1 MGQKW
6 ASGARP
12 AGWGLGAGMGAERGA
27 GMGAAAFGAA
37 GQKSA
42 SVMER
47 MVFIGWVVVGSNYR
61 CGSSLRPS
69 LA

>member
-1 MGQKW
+1 
-6 ASGARP
+6 
-12 AGWGLGAGMGAERGA
+12 MGAERGA

-42 SVMER
+42 SVM
-47 MVFIGWVVVGSNYR
+47 VFIGWVVVLNYR
-61 CGSSLRPS
+61 CGSSLKPS